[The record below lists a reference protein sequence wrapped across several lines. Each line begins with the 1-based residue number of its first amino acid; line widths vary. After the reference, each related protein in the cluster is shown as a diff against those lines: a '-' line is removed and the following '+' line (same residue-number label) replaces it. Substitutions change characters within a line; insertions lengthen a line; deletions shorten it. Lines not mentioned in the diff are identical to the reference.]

1 MLERCTVVL
10 RSLAQT
16 LPELDRLFFILLRGC
31 ASGALQQRPGSFGQ
45 SVATFSALQGLQAA
59 GPSMKQDVKG
69 YCANLEW
76 CGVVWWRN
84 VASQSL
90 WHWGNAASRRNPAS
104 EGTAASEERGVA
116 GLGPHALDFLEAAVA
131 RRNGVSVP
139 QSRLVGSL
147 DKQAA
152 GFHGTLGQVLGRRWL
167 FSSLR
172 GAARMKS
179 KLAAGRFRKVV
190 DELTLV
196 VPVDLDPWEV
206 TWDFSQNLKLPSMR
220 FAVVLHL
227 DVSASCR
234 FSRVSAAFP
243 EELTLNVARCLQ
255 EQIQQW
261 DLREI
266 DPRFAGFTQP
276 ARVTFDLE
284 AEWISQQM
292 LRLTT
297 KNLGSRLDL
306 PAS

>member
-1 MLERCTVVL
+1 MVVEPQPPQPTAPAPAPAPAPAAAGSSDCASPRSPDISTTASSSPPPEESSPSGRGVVL
-10 RSLAQT
+10 E
-16 LPELDRLFFILLRGC
+16 LP
-31 ASGALQQRPGSFGQ
+31 
-45 SVATFSALQGLQAA
+45 AA
-59 GPSMKQDVKG
+59 DV
-69 YCANLEW
+69 
-76 CGVVWWRN
+76 
-84 VASQSL
+84 
-90 WHWGNAASRRNPAS
+90 
-104 EGTAASEERGVA
+104 ER
-116 GLGPHALDFLEAAVA
+116 LGPHALDFLEAAA
-131 RRNGVSVP
+131 CP
-139 QSRLVGSL
+139 SRGWW
-147 DKQAA
+147 
-152 GFHGTLGQVLGRRWL
+152 GTLGQVLGRRWL

-172 GAARMKS
+172 G
-179 KLAAGRFRKVV
+179 VV